1 MAIVNVSFTVAVTG
15 GPDDGEDDGTAQVVL
30 DPVGAV
36 YVFYAGVWIWSI
48 YVQFFEY
55 KRGLPHSWYCH

>member
-1 MAIVNVSFTVAVTG
+1 MAIVNVSFTVAVIG
-15 GPDDGEDDGTAQVVL
+15 DPDDSGPAQVVL
-30 DPVGAV
+30 EPVGAV

>member
-1 MAIVNVSFTVAVTG
+1 MAIVNISFIVAVTADPNG
-15 GPDDGEDDGTAQVVL
+15 GNGTAQVVL

-48 YVQFFEY
+48 YV
-55 KRGLPHSWYCH
+55 